1 MCTLLYTPAVYIQL
15 IAVIYHLWWYIL
27 KTLAKSSNLDLIYSS
42 QYQLTIYGVANEFH
56 VGSIHLLKIL
66 QFHRDSCSIQKLVKS
81 EQSKQNLFVI
91 VPCGVC
97 NQLMT
102 KNPPTLALLVSTN
115 EPKYWKSRNLDP
127 KLHRW
132 NQPNWLND
140 RCTQKWPQAVIIF

>member
-1 MCTLLYTPAVYIQL
+1 MYTPLYTPAVYIQL

-27 KTLAKSSNLDLIYSS
+27 KTLAKSSNLDLIYSL

-91 VPCGVC
+91 APGGVC

-102 KNPPTLALLVSTN
+102 KNPPTLAWLVSAN
-115 EPKYWKSRNLDP
+115 EPK
-127 KLHRW
+127 
-132 NQPNWLND
+132 
-140 RCTQKWPQAVIIF
+140 